1 MLSERSCTVAKS
13 RHKLG
18 PESSKY
24 RRKLLVAKSTTFIKG
39 KQLDQGNT
47 TITGTK
53 TGTKTTLCD
62 VGNYVHESIFTVN
75 AGVTLCSFL

>member
-1 MLSERSCTVAKS
+1 MPSERSCTVAKS
-13 RHKLG
+13 KHKLG

-24 RRKLLVAKSTTFIKG
+24 RRKLLVAKSTTFIKE

-53 TGTKTTLCD
+53 THDTFLRCVMWGTTFMRASLQ
-62 VGNYVHESIFTVN
+62 
-75 AGVTLCSFL
+75 